1 AGWFPFGPLRWL
13 IVTVLVLVGAA
24 LIVARD
30 RAVLLPPM
38 VRWATVVLVAT
49 TAVGA
54 LMGLDGLYA
63 WTGTPER
70 HTGVAFWVL
79 CAVAMTVGA
88 SSAGNRLLAPGLV
101 LAGLALG
108 ATATAEAFG
117 WEPAVFDLGSRL
129 SGLMGSPAFLGA
141 AAALFGPIC
150 LGAAIGA
157 TGQGGRALRVAA
169 SIATATCAVALA
181 GSGARAAWV
190 GVVVAAVVVALARRI
205 WTRDRTTVAAAA
217 AGLVLLAAVL
227 ATLTPVG
234 ARLVGLWDDDAPGG
248 RGRLDEWRVATAVVA
263 DHPLT
268 GVGPEG
274 YRIAFA
280 EGVDEGYEARHGR
293 DPLPDRAHSGPLDVA
308 LSGGVVAL
316 GAWLVVL
323 AGVARSAWR
332 AMRSG
337 GAFSVGVAAGLVAHW
352 VGQLFLFPVSS
363 LEPIA
368 WLLGGWLLAG
378 EAAAASAGS
387 TGSGWVR
394 RVAAPVLAVSALVA
408 LVTGG
413 LGVAADRQARVAADT
428 ASLES
433 AESAVDLRPD
443 VVRHHLLL
451 ARVRVANGEG
461 LVSAIDAV
469 DDALAV
475 SPRDP
480 IVRLARARYLVER
493 AVATEVP
500 AHAAAA
506 RADVWALLADDPLE
520 TRAWALALVVA
531 AIEPPSG

>member
-1 AGWFPFGPLRWL
+1 
-13 IVTVLVLVGAA
+13 
-24 LIVARD
+24 
-30 RAVLLPPM
+30 
-38 VRWATVVLVAT
+38 
-49 TAVGA
+49 
-54 LMGLDGLYA
+54 
-63 WTGTPER
+63 
-70 HTGVAFWVL
+70 
-79 CAVAMTVGA
+79 
-88 SSAGNRLLAPGLV
+88 
-101 LAGLALG
+101 
-108 ATATAEAFG
+108 
-117 WEPAVFDLGSRL
+117 
-129 SGLMGSPAFLGA
+129 
-141 AAALFGPIC
+141 
-150 LGAAIGA
+150 
-157 TGQGGRALRVAA
+157 
-169 SIATATCAVALA
+169 
-181 GSGARAAWV
+181 
-190 GVVVAAVVVALARRI
+190 
-205 WTRDRTTVAAAA
+205 
-217 AGLVLLAAVL
+217 
-227 ATLTPVG
+227 
-234 ARLVGLWDDDAPGG
+234 
-248 RGRLDEWRVATAVVA
+248 
-263 DHPLT
+263 
-268 GVGPEG
+268 
-274 YRIAFA
+274 
-280 EGVDEGYEARHGR
+280 
-293 DPLPDRAHSGPLDVA
+293 
-308 LSGGVVAL
+308 
-316 GAWLVVL
+316 
-323 AGVARSAWR
+323 
-332 AMRSG
+332 MRK
-337 GAFSVGVAAGLVAHW
+337 
-352 VGQLFLFPVSS
+352 
-363 LEPIA
+363 PIA

-408 LVTGG
+408 LGTGG